1 MTPTCVYCGR
11 LENLMVVPLV
21 PLVAIF
27 IGPYCSPS
35 PLAAMLE
42 AEDRLRITDVT
53 PRVLRA
59 GVVVRPRACPSV
71 PVFLRRCSGV
81 FPLGAA
87 AIVTRAPLPGRG
99 LGRATQGARTAPF
112 FRQTVNAPPRRSCRS
127 ARCSRAVVRGTAKR
141 WARAR
146 GRPPG
151 AVRRRPS
158 CPAVVLIDGQP
169 DIHPHT

>member
-1 MTPTCVYCGR
+1 MALRSRFCPSQKAFWCLWWRFYR
-11 LENLMVVPLV
+11 SIALPHWLP
-21 PLVAIF
+21 
-27 IGPYCSPS
+27 CSKQRT
-35 PLAAMLE
+35 AAGSQ
-42 AEDRLRITDVT
+42 TDVT

-112 FRQTVNAPPRRSCRS
+112 FRQTVNAPPRRSCCS
-127 ARCSRAVVRGTAKR
+127 AGCSRAVVRGTGKR

-151 AVRRRPS
+151 AVRALLCALMYQLGAS
-158 CPAVVLIDGQP
+158 GK
-169 DIHPHT
+169 